1 MRHPISTLRPTAYS
15 ASLCA
20 LLACLVLVIP
30 ALGAAQSNTLSLD
43 QAIALALESHPALTS
58 ADYSI
63 AAGVARQDQVE
74 SGLRPSVDL
83 TSGWTAR
90 VSGSEEFGGA
100 PIEPGRDSSPFSSDL
115 TVGIQARQLLTDF
128 GRTANRMDAARMSTD
143 VSTLDRA
150 SLEISIVE
158 DVRLAYFAL
167 VAAESL
173 TRVAEDSLERER
185 LRFVQ
190 VEAFVNEG
198 IRAPI
203 ELAQSRASV
212 ASAEL
217 SVMEAQG
224 DVDNALLV
232 LADAIGVRPGAFD
245 SVEPGFRA
253 PTSLESMTPDE
264 LAAFALEHRPDYAA
278 TDLTRARLALEVQ
291 TTLLDRRPTL
301 SAVGNANTTYGLFDT
316 VSWSASAGLSFSWSL
331 YSGGGQHARENEA
344 TALVGVVEQQLE
356 DQALSIVAAVQRER
370 LTVQTA
376 LATLGTLEVLVD
388 AAEQQLM
395 LAEGR
400 YTNGVSNIIEVS
412 DAEQTITQALERRV
426 QAELSL
432 ASARARL
439 LAASG
444 VAD

>member
-264 LAAFALEHRPDYAA
+264 RAGSVRLGASPRLRRHGPHPRQARPRSANHAARSPPNIVRSRQREHHVRP
-278 TDLTRARLALEVQ
+278 LRHRLMVGQ
-291 TTLLDRRPTL
+291 RRPL
-301 SAVGNANTTYGLFDT
+301 ILVVAVL
-316 VSWSASAGLSFSWSL
+316 
-331 YSGGGQHARENEA
+331 RRR
-344 TALVGVVEQQLE
+344 TACP
-356 DQALSIVAAVQRER
+356 
-370 LTVQTA
+370 
-376 LATLGTLEVLVD
+376 
-388 AAEQQLM
+388 
-395 LAEGR
+395 
-400 YTNGVSNIIEVS
+400 
-412 DAEQTITQALERRV
+412 
-426 QAELSL
+426 
-432 ASARARL
+432 
-439 LAASG
+439 
-444 VAD
+444 